1 MPGNSGIGHAR
12 SSRDP
17 ARSASVVAGRILQRK
32 LAPVLSRLSF
42 FALLVPLFGCAAV
55 PPGPRG
61 PLLGNGV
68 QAATDFALG
77 VSSARATR
85 EDGFTARG
93 TSDHYFAPTAIIPQR
108 LELRLSPVEWLD
120 FGADTSWLD
129 GGADARVGYAAKP
142 SRTWAGHLAFG
153 FRAGLFGEVENTL
166 NSGAVWFRVE
176 AYRLLLPP
184 TGRLMLALGLDS
196 GKFYHQINI
205 DEHGPGDPKDEP
217 AAIEV
222 MRREVRLETAVGYFV
237 QQHRGSMLL
246 AIEPY
251 FVVDSSPV
259 RASSCGPCERVDYEQ
274 AFGVMLV
281 GRFALHI
288 PFRERD

>member
-1 MPGNSGIGHAR
+1 V
-12 SSRDP
+12 P
-17 ARSASVVAGRILQRK
+17 A
-32 LAPVLSRLSF
+32 
-42 FALLVPLFGCAAV
+42 
-55 PPGPRG
+55 GPRG

-85 EDGFTARG
+85 EDGFTAKG
-93 TSDHYFAPTAIIPQR
+93 TSDHYFGPTAIIPQR

-120 FGADTSWLD
+120 FGGDSSWVD
-129 GGADARVGYAAKP
+129 GGADVRFGYAAKP
-142 SRTWAGHLAFG
+142 SRTWAGHLALGLRSGFFG
-153 FRAGLFGEVENTL
+153 QVENTL
-166 NSGAVWFRVE
+166 HTGSVWIRAE
-176 AYRLLLPP
+176 AYPLLLPP
-184 TGRLMLALGLDS
+184 TGRLMLALGVNS

-205 DEHGPGDPKDEP
+205 GEYGRGDPKSEP

-222 MRREVRLETAVGYFV
+222 MRREVRLETAIGYFV
-237 QQHRGSMLL
+237 QQYRGSMLL

-251 FVVDSSPV
+251 FVVDASPV
-259 RASSCGPCERVDYEQ
+259 RASSCGPCERVDYQ
-274 AFGVMLV
+274 QSFGVMLV